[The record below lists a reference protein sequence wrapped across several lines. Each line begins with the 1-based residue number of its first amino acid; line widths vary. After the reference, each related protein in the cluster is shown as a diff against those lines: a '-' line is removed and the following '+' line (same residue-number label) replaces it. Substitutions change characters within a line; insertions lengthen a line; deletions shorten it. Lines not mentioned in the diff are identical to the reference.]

1 MYLHSKQF
9 VELPVICAVVT
20 YGVANAFGLQP
31 TCHDFCDFC
40 GKVGGEQLTLEV
52 KAMRLRHKA
61 LKVRDSL
68 LDLAHCSS
76 HCVRATEC
84 AIMGEV
90 GAVESRVPESTCHL
104 SRTVTVKPRR
114 PAGGQDEPMTV
125 WGAAMGIADPQAAAN
140 ESEPA
145 TAGATVLRS
154 GAYHT

>member
-1 MYLHSKQF
+1 MYVDSKQF
-9 VELPVICAVVT
+9 VEPPVVCAIVA
-20 YGVANAFGLQP
+20 YGVAHAFGLQP

-68 LDLAHCSS
+68 LDLSHCSP
-76 HCVRATEC
+76 HCVRATERT
-84 AIMGEV
+84 IMGEV
-90 GAVESRVPESTCHL
+90 GAVESRVPESTCHF

-114 PAGGQDEPMTV
+114 TAGRQDEAMAV
-125 WGAAMGIADPQAAAN
+125 WGAAVGIADPEAAAN

-145 TAGATVLRS
+145 TAGAAVLRS
-154 GAYHT
+154 GADHT